1 MYVVVRTLKTI
12 KGLWTNML
20 ERLPSRNLLSNYMG
34 YLKTFLILDIK
45 KFHTQMMTIK
55 F

>member
-20 ERLPSRNLLSNYMG
+20 ERLPSRNLLSNLS

-45 KFHTQMMTIK
+45 KFHIQMMTIK

>member
-20 ERLPSRNLLSNYMG
+20 ERFSSQNLLSNYMG
-34 YLKTFLILDIK
+34 YLKTFLIFDIK
-45 KFHTQMMTIK
+45 KFHIQMLDN
-55 F
+55 